1 MPAAYTEQ
9 PIALMQ
15 EQRLPFR
22 IHSPKE
28 ALMSV
33 WTEVLIN
40 LIGYAGFI
48 GIATFHCPDKELP
61 NSQADTS

>member
-1 MPAAYTEQ
+1 MPPAYTEQ
-9 PIALMQ
+9 PIALLQ
-15 EQRLPFR
+15 EQRLPLR

-48 GIATFHCPDKELP
+48 GIATFHRSNGELP
-61 NSQADTS
+61 NSPAETS